1 VGGRRL
7 YPEPE
12 LDHFMTLST
21 TIRLPIVAV
30 ALAGGLAL
38 FPLAGPAAAQ
48 DGQSAAPA
56 ASGAAAASDGGAE
69 GADEVFATVDG
80 EPITAGELLVVAEDY
95 ARQLG
100 AAPENVP
107 LGELLN
113 VLIDMRL
120 LAKAAEEAG
129 FGDDETVERRIAFAR
144 TRVLRDAYLRDQA
157 LKAVTD
163 ESVRAQYDKEIA
175 DFEPQDEV
183 HLRHILVE
191 TEDEGKEIIA
201 DIEAGGDFAEIAKE
215 KSKDPGSAPNG
226 GDLDFVTRGV
236 TVPEFEEAAFA
247 LEVGEMTDA
256 PVQSQFGWH
265 VIKLEDKRESS
276 PPELAAE
283 ETRIRNEM
291 LREFVTERIA
301 ELRAAADVEIVEPE
315 TPADGEAG
323 ASDAGGAPS
332 DGGEAA
338 PANGGS
344 SQ

>member
-1 VGGRRL
+1 VGRWRL

-21 TIRLPIVAV
+21 AIRLPIVAV
-30 ALAGGLAL
+30 ALAGGLAFL
-38 FPLAGPAAAQ
+38 PLAATAQ
-48 DGQSAAPA
+48 DGQGAAPA
-56 ASGAAAASDGGAE
+56 TSGAAAADDA
-69 GADEVFATVDG
+69 GADSADQVFATVDG
-80 EPITAGELLVVAEDY
+80 EPITAGDILVVAEEY

-100 AAPENVP
+100 SAPENLP

-113 VLIDMRL
+113 HLIDTRL

-129 FGDDETVERRIAFAR
+129 LDDDKTVGRRVAFAR
-144 TRVLRDAYLRDQA
+144 TQVLRDAYLRDQA
-157 LKAVTD
+157 LAAVTD
-163 ESVRAQYDKEIA
+163 EAVRAQYDKEIA

-215 KSKDPGSAPNG
+215 KSKDPGSAPSG
-226 GDLDFVTRGV
+226 GDLDFIQRGV

-265 VIKLEDKRESS
+265 VIKLEDKRKSS

-283 ETRIRNEM
+283 QTRIRNEL
-291 LREFVTERIA
+291 LREFVTNRIA
-301 ELRAAADVEIVEPE
+301 ELRAAADVEIVESE
-315 TPADGEAG
+315 TPDGGEAG
-323 ASDAGGAPS
+323 ASD
-332 DGGEAA
+332 GGESA
-338 PANGGS
+338 PAESGKS
-344 SQ
+344 PQ